1 MPSSPLLQGSEKID
15 ENSTGQNQT
24 VQFVK
29 PDSQIFSDRT
39 KLNTKELGLQA
50 LIDISP
56 PLSLSTKKCWGGLLE
71 ASVIVIVFTFYYILQ
86 ICRRR
91 GVKRRR
97 VR

>member
-29 PDSQIFSDRT
+29 PDSPIFSDRT

>member
-1 MPSSPLLQGSEKID
+1 MSSSPLLQGSEKID
-15 ENSTGQNQT
+15 KKLCW
-24 VQFVK
+24 VK
-29 PDSQIFSDRT
+29 PDSLVFPDRIE
-39 KLNTKELGLQA
+39 LNTKELDLQA

-56 PLSLSTKKCWGGLLE
+56 PLSLSTKKCWGGVLE
-71 ASVIVIVFTFYYILQ
+71 ASLIVFIFAYYILQ